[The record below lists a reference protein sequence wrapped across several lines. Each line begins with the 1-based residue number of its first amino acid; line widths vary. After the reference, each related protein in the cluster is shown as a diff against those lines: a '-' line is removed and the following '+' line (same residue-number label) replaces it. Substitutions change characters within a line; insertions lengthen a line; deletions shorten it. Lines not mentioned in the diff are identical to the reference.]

1 MVGGYQ
7 APPPLFRLGEHQAA
21 SCYLYDQKPLIES
34 EQLSE
39 LLPV

>member
-1 MVGGYQ
+1 MDKCQ
-7 APPPLFRLGEHQAA
+7 TPPPLFRLNQHQAA
-21 SCYLYDQKPLIES
+21 SCYRYDQSPLIES